1 MEAAIPMNT
10 QPYVEPGAREA
21 ERQYAMFNHIV
32 GIASVASW
40 GVPLLG
46 FFAVMA
52 MWLIRKAD
60 SPYLDD
66 HGREA
71 MNFQISLIFYYII
84 LMIPLSI
91 VTFGLWAIFVPVLM
105 QVGMSP
111 ELTQAAYRVGDS
123 STNIIT
129 PLMPYFPLVV
139 AYCQRWVTGTGIGT
153 VTALMLPFSI
163 AFLVGWSLFLLAF
176 WAVGIP
182 LGLAAT
188 YTYP

>member
-91 VTFGLWAIFVPVLM
+91 VTFGLWALFVPVLN
-105 QVGMSP
+105 V
-111 ELTQAAYRVGDS
+111 
-123 STNIIT
+123 
-129 PLMPYFPLVV
+129 
-139 AYCQRWVTGTGIGT
+139 
-153 VTALMLPFSI
+153 
-163 AFLVGWSLFLLAF
+163 
-176 WAVGIP
+176 
-182 LGLAAT
+182 LGCVLAAMAAHKGQ
-188 YTYP
+188 YYRYPMTIRFIGPRPEAA